1 MDTDATIGTARMRA
15 YYYRV
20 LLPHGAVKQGF
31 VRLLVER
38 DHSVRLRLEQQ
49 TEGTVLTLTRLPG
62 WLAWVAG
69 LGRWLRAPVRPVDL
83 AGFLRDMGIMLD
95 AGVPMMEALQT
106 LIEDNSGNGNV
117 AGIARRVRVDLAAGM
132 RIPHSFARHP
142 DVFPETVRNLAEIG
156 DESGAL
162 PRMLLESAAHV
173 ERLIDIRRD
182 IRTAMIYPALALA
195 SILGVGFFW
204 LYYVVPNLAQLFK
217 QLQAKLPPLTQ
228 WLIDV
233 SDTLVQSL
241 GLVALALVLLA
252 ALLVWLYRSV
262 TGFRQAC
269 HELAHRV
276 PILRTLSTASG
287 MAFISEHLSLLVRAG
302 LDFMMSLDVLARAT
316 SNQYYR
322 ARLIKVRD
330 GVARGEGIGAAM
342 RRVGGFPPMAVRMIA
357 VGEESGSLDKQLD
370 RLSVEYRKRLDVV
383 VKSLGEI
390 IKPALILLAGGL
402 FIFLIVALL
411 LPVYDLV
418 RQSVTQSLGVG

>member
-1 MDTDATIGTARMRA
+1 MDTDAIHSPARMRA
-15 YYYRV
+15 FFYRV
-20 LLPHGAVKQGF
+20 LLPHGEVKRGF
-31 VRLLVER
+31 MRLLVER

-49 TEGTVLTLTRLPG
+49 TEGTVLTLVRLPA
-62 WLAWVAG
+62 WLSWLAG
-69 LGRWLRAPVRPVDL
+69 LGRWLRAPVRAEDL

-106 LIEDNSGNGNV
+106 LVEDASGNGSV
-117 AGIARRVRVDLAAGM
+117 ADIARRVRADMAAGM
-132 RIPHSFARHP
+132 RVPQSFARHP

-182 IRTAMIYPALALA
+182 IRTAMIYPALVFA

-217 QLQAKLPPLTQ
+217 QMGAKLPALTV
-228 WLIDV
+228 WLIETSDV
-233 SDTLVQSL
+233 LVQYL
-241 GLVALALVLLA
+241 GMVVLSLVLLVV
-252 ALLVWLYRSV
+252 LLAWMYRSV
-262 TGFRQAC
+262 TGFRQLC
-269 HELAHRV
+269 HEVAHRL

-302 LDFMMSLDVLARAT
+302 LDFMMSLDVLSRAT
-316 SNQYYR
+316 TNQYYR
-322 ARLIKVRD
+322 ARLQKVRD

-342 RRVGGFPPMAVRMIA
+342 RRVGGFPAMAVRMIA

-370 RLSVEYRKRLDVV
+370 RLAVEYRKRLDVV

-390 IKPALILLAGGL
+390 IKPALIIVAGGL

-411 LPVYDLV
+411 LPIYDLV
-418 RQSVTQSLGVG
+418 RQSVSQTLGVG